1 MSKNMRIHKTENF
14 SVVSNTHLKDRRLSY
29 KAKGLLT
36 VMLSLPEDWDYTIA
50 GLATLA
56 CDGVDSTRKGI
67 LELEKYGYVVRTRIR
82 DPSSGKITD
91 VEYDIY
97 EEPLWTEIPSDL
109 PKAEHPVLEKPK
121 QDYPLLGFPMT
132 EEPSLDSGTQLRMK
146 ELRTKESSTK
156 QAGETEAV
164 QFADT
169 KADTS
174 ESVQRT
180 EKETE
185 ALLNEI
191 KATCEYTAI
200 AETSPDRKE
209 QMEYILRLIRRA
221 CEEGEET
228 VWISGKA
235 IPAYKFREAVLR
247 LTRAHMEH
255 LLRRM
260 KEARPTSPDKYY
272 LSAIYRVACTPA
284 SLLAGRKAEED
295 RKEQREKTG
304 FHNFREREYD
314 WEKLERQLLFANQ

>member
-156 QAGETEAV
+156 QAGETE
-164 QFADT
+164 T
-169 KADTS
+169 
-174 ESVQRT
+174 
-180 EKETE
+180 
-185 ALLNEI
+185 LLNEI
-191 KATCEYTAI
+191 KATCEYTSI

-209 QMEYILRLIRRA
+209 QMEYILRLIRRV

-247 LTRAHMEH
+247 LTRTHMEH